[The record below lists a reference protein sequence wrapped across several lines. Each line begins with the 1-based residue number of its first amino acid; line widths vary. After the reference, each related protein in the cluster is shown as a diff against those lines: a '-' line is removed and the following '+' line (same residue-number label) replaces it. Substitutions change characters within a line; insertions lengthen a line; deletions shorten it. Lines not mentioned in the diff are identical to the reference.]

1 MGPAP
6 SLPQPTMSL
15 LNLTEASL
23 RRQATAKSFERG
35 ESYYQSG
42 SVVSLTQ
49 RGQVLRADVEGSNV
63 HPYCV
68 TVEFDSGGIKT
79 VYCNC
84 EYCFEGWCKHIVA
97 IVLTCIRQPEK
108 IETRPTPDQLLTP
121 LDSQQLRRILEK
133 LMGDRPELID
143 TIDLLIAQQTEPT
156 SAPPQQRQTTVD
168 PAPFRRQ
175 VKQIL
180 RNGMEAWEN
189 GYEED
194 SVREELLDLICT
206 AKDFSQQGDGYNAPI
221 VLEAITD
228 AVIDHWDDASDYGA
242 DNDGISTDLDSAWTE
257 AILSTELTALEKRD
271 LKGKLEGW
279 QDHLDGDLEM
289 SLEALRQ
296 GWDYPP
302 LLRVFQ
308 GEITELGAWENE
320 SPYYADD
327 LALLRLQILERQDR
341 YEEYLYLAQAEGQTK
356 QYLTMLAQLGR
367 VAEAMTEATIQMGTK
382 EEAFALAKTLREQGA
397 LPQAL
402 EIAHKGLSLEGHG
415 AADLATWTS
424 DLAEGLGDRTIA
436 LEARIQAFAAQPS
449 LGDYQK
455 VKELAKTEWLT
466 VQPDLLETLR
476 KSQHWGASQA
486 KVDVF
491 LEEGLIQDAIFAVQG
506 LSSYNSDLIH
516 RVMDVAIQ
524 AKPEWV
530 IENARVRAE
539 DIINRGKADA
549 YNHAANW
556 LRKMRLAFLAAER
569 RDDWAVYRTHLIQ
582 NHGRK
587 YKLMGL
593 LEQRDLK

>member
-1 MGPAP
+1 M
-6 SLPQPTMSL
+6 
-15 LNLTEASL
+15 
-23 RRQATAKSFERG
+23 
-35 ESYYQSG
+35 
-42 SVVSLTQ
+42 
-49 RGQVLRADVEGSNV
+49 
-63 HPYCV
+63 
-68 TVEFDSGGIKT
+68 
-79 VYCNC
+79 
-84 EYCFEGWCKHIVA
+84 
-97 IVLTCIRQPEK
+97 
-108 IETRPTPDQLLTP
+108 
-121 LDSQQLRRILEK
+121 
-133 LMGDRPELID
+133 
-143 TIDLLIAQQTEPT
+143 
-156 SAPPQQRQTTVD
+156 
-168 PAPFRRQ
+168 
-175 VKQIL
+175 
-180 RNGMEAWEN
+180 
-189 GYEED
+189 
-194 SVREELLDLICT
+194 
-206 AKDFSQQGDGYNAPI
+206 
-221 VLEAITD
+221 
-228 AVIDHWDDASDYGA
+228 
-242 DNDGISTDLDSAWTE
+242 
-257 AILSTELTALEKRD
+257 
-271 LKGKLEGW
+271 
-279 QDHLDGDLEM
+279 
-289 SLEALRQ
+289 
-296 GWDYPP
+296 
-302 LLRVFQ
+302 RVFQ
-308 GEITELGAWENE
+308 GEITELGAWEDE

-367 VAEAMTEATIQMGTK
+367 VAEAMTEATTQMGTK

-424 DLAEGLGDRTIA
+424 YLAEGLGDRTIA
-436 LEARIQAFAAQPS
+436 LEARIQAFSAQPS

-466 VQPDLLETLR
+466 IQPDLLKTLR
-476 KSQHWGASQA
+476 ESKQWGISQA
-486 KVDVF
+486 KVDIF
-491 LEEGLIQDAIFAVQG
+491 LEEGLVQDAIFVVQG
-506 LSSYNSDLIH
+506 LDFYYVDLIH

-569 RDDWAVYRTHLIQ
+569 QDDWAVYRTYLIQ

>member
-1 MGPAP
+1 MP
-6 SLPQPTMSL
+6 L

-23 RRQATAKSFERG
+23 RRQATAQSFERG
-35 ESYYQSG
+35 ESYYKSG

-49 RGQVLRADVEGSNV
+49 RGQTLRADVEGSNV
-63 HPYCV
+63 RPYCV
-68 TVEFDSGGIKT
+68 TLQLDSGGIKT
-79 VYCNC
+79 AYCNC
-84 EYCFEGWCKHIVA
+84 EYSFEGWCKHIVA
-97 IVLTCIRQPEK
+97 TVLTCIRQPEK
-108 IETRPTPDQLLTP
+108 IETRPTPDQLLAP
-121 LDSQQLRRILEK
+121 LNPQQFRRILEK

-156 SAPPQQRQTTVD
+156 SIPSQQRQTTVD

-194 SVREELLDLICT
+194 SVREDLLDLICT
-206 AKDFSQQGDGYNAPI
+206 AKDFSQQGDGYNALI

-242 DNDGISTDLDSAWTE
+242 DNDGISIDLDSAWTE
-257 AILSTELTALEKRD
+257 AILSTELTAPEQRD
-271 LKGKLEGW
+271 LKEKLEGW
-279 QDHLDGDLEM
+279 QDHLDSDLEM

-302 LLRVFQ
+302 LMRVFQ
-308 GEITELGAWENE
+308 GEITELGAWEDE

-341 YEEYLYLAQAEGQTK
+341 YEEYLYLAQAEGQAK

-367 VAEAMTEATIQMGTK
+367 VAEAMTEAATQMGTK

-424 DLAEGLGDRTIA
+424 DLAEGLSDRTIA

-455 VKELAKTEWLT
+455 VKELAETEWLAI
-466 VQPDLLETLR
+466 QPDLLKTLR
-476 KSQHWGASQA
+476 ESKQWGISQA
-486 KVDVF
+486 KVDIF
-491 LEEGLIQDAIFAVQG
+491 LEEGLVQDAIFTVQG
-506 LSSYNSDLIH
+506 LDFYYSDLIH

-539 DIINRGKADA
+539 DIINRGKADV
-549 YNHAANW
+549 YKHAANW
-556 LRKMRLAFLAAER
+556 LRKMRLAFLAAR
-569 RDDWAVYRTHLIQ
+569 RQDDWAAYRTHLIQ